1 MKCIPFVYAV
11 ILLLL
16 ASSNIS
22 CQPSTPEQPNIVW
35 ITAEDMSPVL
45 GYLGDAYAI
54 TPHIDRLSEESVIY
68 THAYATSPVCSPSR
82 AALINGVMASAQGAH
97 QMRSTFPLPAHWTGF
112 PALLREAG
120 YYTTNNVKTDYNSGH
135 ADAIIAASWDESSD
149 TAGWQ
154 GRQVGQSFFSIYNF
168 MTSHQSRTMVW
179 PYEQFQAEVQDKLS
193 PEEIHDPADAPVP
206 PYYPDTPIVRKTIAR
221 FYDSVTAMD
230 KQVGEVLERLEA
242 EGLLDD
248 TIVFF
253 YSDHGSGMP
262 RHKRALLDTGM
273 HVPLLIRF
281 PEKYQHLAPAVAGTR
296 LDRLV
301 DFSDFGPTVLS
312 LTGID
317 VPGYMQGEPFLGSQ
331 EATPRDYVYGHKDRV
346 DEIMDMA
353 RSVRDKQYHYV
364 RNYMP
369 HLGYNQ
375 QGAFIDQGEI
385 RHEFYRM
392 AEGEMTDA
400 QRHFAGPTR
409 PLEELYDGEADPL
422 NLNNLAGSPAHQE
435 VLSRMREALN
445 ESLMEKRDL
454 GFMPETELWKQI
466 EGTTPYDW
474 AQTDAYDI
482 AALKKAAEAVGR
494 DDFTVLRGNLQHE
507 DPGVRYWGAMGY
519 TAASSLPSAEVAA
532 LREALNDPAEIV
544 RIEAATALLHHGH
557 EAEGL
562 ETLIEMLG
570 HEDLTVVLYAARAI
584 ELGGEKSKPAYGAM
598 KALYDKYESTTYDPE
613 WFIKFSTEGFLNRV
627 EV

>member
-1 MKCIPFVYAV
+1 M
-11 ILLLL
+11 
-16 ASSNIS
+16 
-22 CQPSTPEQPNIVW
+22 
-35 ITAEDMSPVL
+35 L
-45 GYLGDAYAI
+45 GYLGDSYAI

-97 QMRSTFPLPAHWTGF
+97 QMRSTFPLPANWTGF

-135 ADAIIAASWDESSD
+135 ADAIIAASWNESSD

-154 GRQVGQSFFSIYNF
+154 GREAGQPFFSIFNF

-179 PYEQFQAEVQDKLS
+179 PYEQFQAEVQSRLRPD
-193 PEEIHDPADAPVP
+193 EIHDPADAPVP
-206 PYYPDTPIVRKTIAR
+206 PYYPDTPVVRKTIAR

-230 KQVGEVLERLEA
+230 RQVGEVLQKLKD
-242 EGLLDD
+242 EGLLED

-281 PEKYQHLAPAVAGTR
+281 PEKFKHLAPAAVGTR

-312 LTGID
+312 LVGID
-317 VPGYMQGEPFLGSQ
+317 VPDYMQGKPFLGTQ
-331 EATPRDYVYGHKDRV
+331 EAAPRDYVYGHKDRV

-400 QRHFAGPTR
+400 QRHFAGPIR
-409 PLEELYDGEADPL
+409 PLEELYDGRADPM
-422 NLNNLAGSPAHQE
+422 NLVNLAASPDHQA
-435 VLSRMREALN
+435 VLNRMRDALN
-445 ESLMEKRDL
+445 ESLMGKRDL
-454 GFMPETELWKQI
+454 GFIPETELWKQI
-466 EGTTPYDW
+466 KGTTPYDW
-474 AQTDAYDI
+474 AQTDAYNI
-482 AALKKAAEAVGR
+482 ATLKQAAEAVGT
-494 DDFTVLRGNLQHE
+494 DDFTTLRENLKH
-507 DPGVRYWGAMGY
+507 DDAGVRYWGAMGY
-519 TAASSLPSAEVAA
+519 TAASSLPLAEVDV
-532 LREALNDPAEIV
+532 LREALNDPSEIV
-544 RIEAATALLHHGH
+544 RIEAATALLNHGY
-557 EAEGL
+557 EDEGL

-570 HEDLTVVLYAARAI
+570 HEDLTVVLYAARAV
-584 ELGGEKSKPAYGAM
+584 ELGGELSKPAYAAM

-627 EV
+627 EE